1 MGGRVLERK
10 MHLCRA
16 FKWLP
21 HKHCKQS
28 RLENS
33 QLFVGLACLIL
44 PLGPSRSLRPKCHRT
59 RPRSA
64 LPRPHSHRTPPPTHC
79 LQVIQADIQVGK
91 SYIHAIN
98 RVLVPGT
105 EGIRH

>member
-1 MGGRVLERK
+1 MSD
-10 MHLCRA
+10 
-16 FKWLP
+16 P
-21 HKHCKQS
+21 SS
-28 RLENS
+28 RPVPFTEA
-33 QLFVGLACLIL
+33 QV
-44 PLGPSRSLRPKCHRT
+44 PPY
-59 RPRSA
+59 
-64 LPRPHSHRTPPPTHC
+64 TPPFCAAKTPFSPYTPTTHC